1 MTAHAMKGDMDKI
14 KWYAHYIK
22 GSSANIGAIALS
34 TVAADME
41 QACKD
46 QQAAEISVL
55 MPQFEEQYELLMA
68 LLREA

>member
-34 TVAADME
+34 AVAADME

-46 QQAAEISVL
+46 
-55 MPQFEEQYELLMA
+55 
-68 LLREA
+68 